1 MQQRFGIMGRAKRAK
16 RTFKE
21 LSSAKRFCESFD
33 LSSPPSPP
41 MVAKNIYVQL
51 PDERMV
57 KLTKETE
64 QLKYFWYFMVAQF
77 LRLG

>member
-1 MQQRFGIMGRAKRAK
+1 MQQRLGIQGRAKRAK
-16 RTFKE
+16 RTSKE

-33 LSSPPSPP
+33 LSTQPSTPI
-41 MVAKNIYVQL
+41 VGKTIYVQF

>member
-1 MQQRFGIMGRAKRAK
+1 
-16 RTFKE
+16 
-21 LSSAKRFCESFD
+21 
-33 LSSPPSPP
+33 
-41 MVAKNIYVQL
+41 MVAKNIYVQF